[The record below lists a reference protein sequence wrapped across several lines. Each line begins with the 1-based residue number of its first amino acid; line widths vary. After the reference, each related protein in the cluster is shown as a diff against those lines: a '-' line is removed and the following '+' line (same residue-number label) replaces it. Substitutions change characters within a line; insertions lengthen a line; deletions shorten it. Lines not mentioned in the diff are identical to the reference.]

1 MGLHAFP
8 IVVIE
13 GNVQTICKFG
23 LACEASVHC
32 QLPCMKSCGVPK
44 RKLCIVASHA
54 PAHGSTLSAQ
64 GYAAALS
71 VAGQLPRMS
80 LLGAPNNA
88 GARAA
93 LIADMAA
100 AAASV
105 GEGGADGALSPTLH
119 APPAKA
125 RDSDLPAAGLWRS
138 DGTIC
143 EGATAGGPAALL
155 FVPRPPANIH
165 HALKRQRRLL
175 SPKDVP
181 RLWTLPRIAAEL
193 ILALAD
199 KAVREERRARDAIPS
214 PSHGP
219 ASGKPKE
226 PAAQV
231 HVVASATAGGDP
243 VVSFATG
250 SSEVGDM
257 VGNPDAVLLA
267 PEPAGGL
274 QVVHEPSTPPA
285 QSRSS
290 CGSTSASAA
299 ASAVPA
305 QGDEPAGPAPC
316 RAAVGGPSLADTLSA
331 VDSAGTGSRPR
342 SAAAAGAAAAVRT
355 SSQGSNQQGGTGESL
370 RANLAAAGG
379 PGRGGAGVAQQLAQ
393 LVRGSIGAA
402 DVAAADALV
411 LEVRARGSRGSG
423 AG

>member
-1 MGLHAFP
+1 M
-8 IVVIE
+8 
-13 GNVQTICKFG
+13 
-23 LACEASVHC
+23 
-32 QLPCMKSCGVPK
+32 
-44 RKLCIVASHA
+44 
-54 PAHGSTLSAQ
+54 Q

-105 GEGGADGALSPTLH
+105 GEGGADGAPNPNPAPASH

-138 DGTIC
+138 DGTVC

-199 KAVREERRARDAIPS
+199 QAVREERRARDPNPS
-214 PSHGP
+214 PSHSP
-219 ASGKPKE
+219 ASGKTHE
-226 PAAQV
+226 LAHIVAVAA
-231 HVVASATAGGDP
+231 AGGKP
-243 VVSFATG
+243 VVPLFTG
-250 SSEVGDM
+250 SGEAGDR
-257 VGNPDAVLLA
+257 VGNPDTVSPA
-267 PEPAGGL
+267 PDAAAALPHIL
-274 QVVHEPSTPPA
+274 CTPSA
-285 QSRSS
+285 LSRSS
-290 CGSTSASAA
+290 CDGASASAA
-299 ASAVPA
+299 ASAEPA
-305 QGDEPAGPAPC
+305 QGDEPAGSAPC
-316 RAAVGGPSLADTLSA
+316 PAAAGAFSTADTLSG
-331 VDSAGTGSRPR
+331 VDSAGTGSQPR
-342 SAAAAGAAAAVRT
+342 SAAAAGAAAAGST
-355 SSQGSNQQGGTGESL
+355 ASQGSDPQGGTLHVHPAS
-370 RANLAAAGG
+370 AGG
-379 PGRGGAGVAQQLAQ
+379 PGKGGAGVAQQLAR
-393 LVRGSIGAA
+393 LVRGGIGAA

-411 LEVRARGSRGSG
+411 LEVRARGSRDLG